1 VTALKPRSSARHRR
15 LAAVSSHCSAEI
27 GRTRD
32 VTLVVN
38 SRGCS
43 RQRTPPATAAKATVL
58 PTNVP
63 WERRSAVAAHRADAG
78 PQSDPLAAGH
88 RVASRRAVQTV
99 SVIMPTVSW
108 SGTFATCVP
117 RVLEMI
123 DAASCAVE
131 FIVAYD
137 GTVVDRPER
146 LEWPDVRAVA
156 TGRVVGATLV
166 QHPPRGFRLATRCP
180 TATLTQADLTQADP
194 GQRKS
199 WETDRF
205 SEAGISM
212 PPVRERGLSL
222 LRGAGSPY
230 GPCPPSAAPA
240 DS

>member
-1 VTALKPRSSARHRR
+1 
-15 LAAVSSHCSAEI
+15 
-27 GRTRD
+27 
-32 VTLVVN
+32 
-38 SRGCS
+38 
-43 RQRTPPATAAKATVL
+43 VL

-180 TATLTQADLTQADP
+180 TATLTQAALTQAALTQAALTQAALTQADLTQADLTQADP